1 MYFIKSFLQMFFNND
16 LLFAVGSIIV
26 GGIFTYVFYNKIIT
40 VNNSESL
47 VNTLP
52 NLDSIN

>member
-1 MYFIKSFLQMFFNND
+1 MFFNND